1 MPDCRPPDGIL
12 PAAAAD
18 IMRPLHSSLALLIVL
33 IAVVVPAVIALDV
46 VAADEDEN
54 EIEDD
59 DDVGDASS
67 SCSSGATGSASSV
80 VVRGADGRLATHTLI
95 DVSAAAS
102 KVCSLL
108 KSSQIF

>member
-1 MPDCRPPDGIL
+1 MSDCRPPDGT
-12 PAAAAD
+12 PAAAD

-33 IAVVVPAVIALDV
+33 IAVVPAVIALDV
-46 VAADEDEN
+46 VAADEDA

-59 DDVGDASS
+59 EDVGDASS

-108 KSSQIF
+108 MTSQIF